1 MIKAFGQLSK
11 AAMSRLNVRLGMQV
25 TAKVQL
31 VKDYGLILS
40 VDGFQDE
47 LTGFIANEQLA
58 SSKQYKAGASLSCI
72 VLDVDTDKKIIELSE
87 RLSTDGASKEASK
100 QKENL
105 KSLVEMNNERYLV
118 VTLKNQ
124 RTKIGVCIL

>member
-58 SSKQYKAGASLSCI
+58 SSKQYKIGTSLSCI

-87 RLSTDGASKEASK
+87 RLSTDGASKEKSK
-100 QKENL
+100 LKENL

-118 VTLKNQ
+118 VTLKN
-124 RTKIGVCIL
+124 

>member
-1 MIKAFGQLSK
+1 MSQLK
-11 AAMSRLNVRLGMQV
+11 VKLGMQV

-40 VDGFQDE
+40 VDGFQDD

-58 SSKQYKAGASLSCI
+58 TSKQYKIGTSISCI

-87 RLSTDGASKEASK
+87 RLTTDGANKDIQTK
-100 QKENL
+100 L
-105 KSLVEMNNERYLV
+105 KDNVKAIVEMNNERYLV

-124 RTKIGVCIL
+124 RSTIGVCLLQDLNSVN

>member
-1 MIKAFGQLSK
+1 MK
-11 AAMSRLNVRLGMQV
+11 V

-40 VDGFQDE
+40 VDGFSND

-58 SSKQYKAGASLSCI
+58 SSKQYKIGASLSCI

-87 RLSTDGASKEASK
+87 RLSTDEESKEASK
-100 QKENL
+100 LKENL
-105 KSLVEMNNERYLV
+105 KSIVEMNNERYLV
-118 VTLKNQ
+118 VTLKN
-124 RTKIGVCIL
+124 

>member
-1 MIKAFGQLSK
+1 MSQLK
-11 AAMSRLNVRLGMQV
+11 VKLGMQV

-40 VDGFQDE
+40 VDGFQDD

-58 SSKQYKAGASLSCI
+58 TSKQYKIGTSISCI

-87 RLSTDGASKEASK
+87 RLTTDGATKDIQTK
-100 QKENL
+100 L
-105 KSLVEMNNERYLV
+105 KDNVKAIVEMNNERYLV

-124 RTKIGVCIL
+124 RSTIGVCLLQDLNSVN

>member
-1 MIKAFGQLSK
+1 MSQLK
-11 AAMSRLNVRLGMQV
+11 VKLGMQV

-40 VDGFQDE
+40 VDGFQDD

-58 SSKQYKAGASLSCI
+58 TRKQYKIGTSISCI

-87 RLSTDGASKEASK
+87 RLTTDGATKDIQTK
-100 QKENL
+100 L
-105 KSLVEMNNERYLV
+105 KDNVKAIVEMNNERYLV

-124 RTKIGVCIL
+124 RSTIGVCLLQDLNSVN

>member
-1 MIKAFGQLSK
+1 MSQLK
-11 AAMSRLNVRLGMQV
+11 VKLGMQV

-40 VDGFQDE
+40 VDGFQDD

-58 SSKQYKAGASLSCI
+58 TSKQYKIGTSISCI

-87 RLSTDGASKEASK
+87 RLTTNDATKDIQTK
-100 QKENL
+100 L
-105 KSLVEMNNERYLV
+105 KDNVKAIVEMNNERYLV

-124 RTKIGVCIL
+124 RSTIGVCLLQDLNSVN